1 MAIQGKKVFYRRAI
15 PFGNSAGVLLP
26 KSLLGADLRVTLVRP
41 PKNIKKDTTNL
52 LSPIL
57 EHILG
62 IYLISDP
69 KEKSSKV
76 EILAISNDINKH
88 MERGHYSIDIV
99 PLEHLKKSLKEN
111 KETKDN
117 IKKAKV
123 VINSQLLTQLKKSLT

>member
-1 MAIQGKKVFYRRAI
+1 MVEKIRKVFYRRAI
-15 PFGNSAGVLLP
+15 PFGNSSGILLP
-26 KSLLGADLRVTLVRP
+26 KSLLGADVRVTLINP

-62 IYLISDP
+62 IYYIEE
-69 KEKSSKV
+69 KEKKI
-76 EILAISNDINKH
+76 EILAISTNINKH
-88 MERGHYSIDIV
+88 MEKGNYSIDIV

-111 KETKDN
+111 KDIKEK

-123 VINSQLLTQLKKSLT
+123 VINAQLINQLKKSLT

>member
-1 MAIQGKKVFYRRAI
+1 MAPQGKKVFYRRAI

-62 IYLISDP
+62 IYIISD
-69 KEKSSKV
+69 KEKKV
-76 EILAISNDINKH
+76 EILAISTDINRH
-88 MERGHYSIDIV
+88 MEKGHYSIDIV
-99 PLEHLKKSLKEN
+99 PLPLLNKSIKEN
-111 KETKDN
+111 SEIKEN
-117 IKKAKV
+117 LKKAKV
-123 VINSQLLTQLKKSLT
+123 VINAHLLTQIKKSLT